1 MDSYNSRYPSEYYE
15 IGTPYMF
22 YISSMPKH
30 GVASE
35 KKDIDKYG
43 KVLERVEGQVSQGY
57 HFAKRYVGVV
67 VGKSTDAIHVMFM
80 YNDEGRIAYITVKYA
95 VSYTGVFCDDKE
107 QYSAGTIIGGYSGG
121 IVLDIDG
128 GIDDGGLVNGGNGG
142 ILPDNGNNGGNG
154 GIIPDSAAPVKD
166 GGVIPDSAMPV
177 RDGGVVP
184 DKSK

>member
-43 KVLERVEGQVSQGY
+43 KVLERAEGQVSQGY

-121 IVLDIDG
+121 IVPDIYGGGEGG
-128 GIDDGGLVNGGNGG
+128 GILPDPGKSGGNGG
-142 ILPDNGNNGGNG
+142 IL
-154 GIIPDSAAPVKD
+154 PDSAAPVKD